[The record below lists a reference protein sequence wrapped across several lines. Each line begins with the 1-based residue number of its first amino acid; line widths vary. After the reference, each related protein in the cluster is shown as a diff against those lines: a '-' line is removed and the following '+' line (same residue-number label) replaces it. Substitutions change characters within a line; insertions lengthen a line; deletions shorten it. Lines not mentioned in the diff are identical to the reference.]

1 MRTSL
6 SLYHIKYY
14 FYVRPLNS
22 RVYSICLRYK
32 KYNTHH
38 YLLTVQ
44 KIDTHHAK

>member
-1 MRTSL
+1 MHMRTSL

-22 RVYSICLRYK
+22 RVYSK
-32 KYNTHH
+32 

-44 KIDTHHAK
+44 KN